1 MRSNGAPLCASQ
13 NGDGKR
19 SSICWWMQQGVGENA
34 AVLVVFIS
42 RKLLTND
49 EPSVTP
55 MTLSSVG
62 EPALRFQQGLVVH
75 RWKA

>member
-1 MRSNGAPLCASQ
+1 
-13 NGDGKR
+13 
-19 SSICWWMQQGVGENA
+19 MQQGVGENA